1 MSLPFTFNFVTDF
14 NEASSTI
21 SPTMAS
27 TTTTPQRDVPT
38 DVTGYSF
45 CWLHDTGSLFRSSLE
60 MLQRHHLPYTLVDVG
75 TNSTTDQNIATTCT
89 LRQIRCSPT
98 ESSIAMTASS
108 NLDQTDLVSGV
119 YEGGLKV
126 WECSVDLC
134 RYFQENH
141 VVLHGAVLEIGC
153 GHGLPGCWAL
163 KQARSRQ
170 ESGFVEAGDDQQ
182 TTVVVFTDFNEFV
195 LHSVTIPN
203 IILNFTTTT
212 SENDSDD
219 STTEI
224 DSSWLSK
231 HVALGYGD
239 WISMSDQLRDSLGRH
254 QQQQQQPTMIPSDGK
269 FDCILSAETT
279 YSPVAAKE
287 TAFLLFQHLKH
298 GSGVAYIATKRYYFG
313 VGGGSDCF
321 RHALSTLNHK
331 NTTISDKAPQLYAET
346 IAVYDNGVGNIRE
359 LFRVKWV
366 AS

>member
-1 MSLPFTFNFVTDF
+1 M
-14 NEASSTI
+14 
-21 SPTMAS
+21 
-27 TTTTPQRDVPT
+27 
-38 DVTGYSF
+38 
-45 CWLHDTGSLFRSSLE
+45 
-60 MLQRHHLPYTLVDVG
+60 
-75 TNSTTDQNIATTCT
+75 
-89 LRQIRCSPT
+89 
-98 ESSIAMTASS
+98 MTASRS
-108 NLDQTDLVSGV
+108 LDQTDLVSGV

-141 VVLHGAVLEIGC
+141 VAVQGAVLEIGC

-163 KQARSRQ
+163 KQARSRHT
-170 ESGFVEAGDDQQ
+170 SGLVEADDDQR

-203 IILNFTTTT
+203 IILNAITTN
-212 SENDSDD
+212 EKDSDD
-219 STTEI
+219 STTER

-239 WISMSDQLRDSLGRH
+239 WISMSEQLQDSSARH
-254 QQQQQQPTMIPSDGK
+254 QPQQLQQQPTILPSDGK
-269 FDCILSAETT
+269 FDFIFSAETT
-279 YSPVAAKE
+279 YSPVAARD

-321 RHALSTLNHK
+321 RQALFTLNHN
-331 NTTISDKAPQLYAET
+331 NTKLSDKAPQLSAET

-359 LFRVKWV
+359 LFRVQWV
-366 AS
+366 VS